1 MRSLDEALEE
11 LLRRAPQAPSAE
23 TIPLGAALGR
33 ILAEQVRSPID
44 VPGFDNS
51 QMDGFAVRS
60 GEVQVGSEMSVSQRI
75 AAGHPGSPLAPGTAA
90 RIFTGAPIPLGADAV
105 IMQEQ
110 AQTTEEGASVSFNST
125 ATAGQNIRPRGG
137 DLRQGAEVCPAGRR
151 LSPADL
157 GLLASIGV
165 GAVSVR
171 RPVRLAVFS
180 SGDELVQPGTPLQP
194 GQIYDSNR
202 PMLVALAAALGVQV
216 TDLGVLPDRADVTR
230 DALAQA
236 GHDHDVVMTCG
247 GVSVGEEDHI
257 KAAVRAVG
265 ELDLWQVAIKPGKP
279 FAFGRVGRAAFVGLP
294 GNPVSAWVTFVLLVR
309 PFLLKST
316 GQSNV
321 RATPIRA
328 RAAFNWP
335 RPDARQEFLRGTLH
349 PAGEVEIHLKQN
361 SQLLTS
367 VTQSDCLVC
376 IPARGVVQAGDPVEV
391 IPFYSLEA

>member
-1 MRSLDEALEE
+1 
-11 LLRRAPQAPSAE
+11 
-23 TIPLGAALGR
+23 
-33 ILAEQVRSPID
+33 
-44 VPGFDNS
+44 
-51 QMDGFAVRS
+51 
-60 GEVQVGSEMSVSQRI
+60 
-75 AAGHPGSPLAPGTAA
+75 
-90 RIFTGAPIPLGADAV
+90 
-105 IMQEQ
+105 
-110 AQTTEEGASVSFNST
+110 
-125 ATAGQNIRPRGG
+125 
-137 DLRQGAEVCPAGRR
+137 
-151 LSPADL
+151 
-157 GLLASIGV
+157 
-165 GAVSVR
+165 
-171 RPVRLAVFS
+171 
-180 SGDELVQPGTPLQP
+180 
-194 GQIYDSNR
+194 
-202 PMLVALAAALGVQV
+202 MLVALAAALGVQV
-216 TDLGVLPDRADVTR
+216 TDLGVLPDRADVIR

-335 RPDARQEFLRGTLH
+335 SPDARQEFLRGTLH

-367 VTQSDCLVC
+367 ITQSDCLVC